1 MAPTGDP
8 MDFLKRFLAPKAPK
22 VQPAHVDDENFVD
35 EVLRSDQP
43 VMLDVWSPGCGP
55 CAMLEPIVMDL
66 AAAYAGRVKV
76 AEMNAAEAM
85 EYTARFGVMGTPTV
99 LFFKKGRE
107 VERVTGF
114 VGSRYLRQ
122 VIDEDLL
129 GGPKPASR

>member
-1 MAPTGDP
+1 

-22 VQPAHVDDENFVD
+22 VQPVRIDDENFVD